1 MEEEDDGR
9 RMGSRMINHLKR
21 NVSGMNHQGGGI
33 FNTKVK
39 NNVTGRVKE
48 LVLGF
53 EMMVGSDV
61 NLKSRSHELRFK
73 DKKHL
78 ERVKKAAKI
87 ALVKSFCMCTQVN
100 YRICFIASC
109 FSFLLPQ
116 FS

>member
-39 NNVTGRVKE
+39 NNVTGWVKE

-53 EMMVGSDV
+53 KMIVGSDV
-61 NLKSRSHELRFK
+61 NLSNQEVTNQDSKR
-73 DKKHL
+73 
-78 ERVKKAAKI
+78 A
-87 ALVKSFCMCTQVN
+87 
-100 YRICFIASC
+100 
-109 FSFLLPQ
+109 
-116 FS
+116 